1 MCVSLDAIIVQIQHS
16 GVVGGSYV
24 AKQVLFNGL
33 PLSSTSPEVSH
44 ILQSLSTKE
53 LFPFNR
59 SISQIPALSKSSYIY
74 RRIPLYDRLNDFS
87 LLFLEDHTIICHQ
100 ECVLESHRL
109 QWSEHVFYDGEVY
122 LRLEPNGTWTALVP
136 QAVLLKGLLEQTGR
150 HGGSERTR
158 LQNGCMQLMKELRLP
173 DKPSGISSPVSKSAS
188 FLFELLISVPFSLG
202 SGIVSTRILIPV
214 LGVVAFAGLI
224 TVSILVSKNRG
235 KLCFLFFLS
244 LNLLLW
250 FINGTSQSRKVP
262 FLQQFRVCYSAF
274 IVFLQPASSH
284 DYLNRVFTTRKCKA
298 ASCVCLYLL
307 SV

>member
-1 MCVSLDAIIVQIQHS
+1 MRITELLFYSFIYFLLLSQLSKTAPFPPLDAIIVQIQHS

-33 PLSSTSPEVSH
+33 PLSNTSREVSH

-59 SISQIPALSKSSYIY
+59 SISQIPALK
-74 RRIPLYDRLNDFS
+74 
-87 LLFLEDHTIICHQ
+87 DHTIVCHQ

-188 FLFELLISVPFSLG
+188 FLFELLIFVPFSLG

-235 KLCFLFFLS
+235 WTHPGGVIGS
-244 LNLLLW
+244 LIHYPGNLNDLGPDTKDSGYRTL
-250 FINGTSQSRKVP
+250 
-262 FLQQFRVCYSAF
+262 
-274 IVFLQPASSH
+274 
-284 DYLNRVFTTRKCKA
+284 
-298 ASCVCLYLL
+298 
-307 SV
+307 

>member
-1 MCVSLDAIIVQIQHS
+1 MKIEFLDAIIVQIQHS

-59 SISQIPALSKSSYIY
+59 SISQIPALK
-74 RRIPLYDRLNDFS
+74 
-87 LLFLEDHTIICHQ
+87 DHTIICHQ

-173 DKPSGISSPVSKSAS
+173 DKPSG
-188 FLFELLISVPFSLG
+188 

-235 KLCFLFFLS
+235 WTHPGGVIGS
-244 LNLLLW
+244 LIHYPGNL
-250 FINGTSQSRKVP
+250 
-262 FLQQFRVCYSAF
+262 
-274 IVFLQPASSH
+274 H
-284 DYLNRVFTTRKCKA
+284 DLGPDTKDSGYRTL
-298 ASCVCLYLL
+298 
-307 SV
+307 

>member
-1 MCVSLDAIIVQIQHS
+1 MRITELLFYSFIYFLLLSQLSKTAPFPPLDAIIVQIQHS

-33 PLSSTSPEVSH
+33 PLSNTSREVSH

-59 SISQIPALSKSSYIY
+59 SISQIPALK
-74 RRIPLYDRLNDFS
+74 
-87 LLFLEDHTIICHQ
+87 DHTIVCHQ

-173 DKPSGISSPVSKSAS
+173 DKPSG
-188 FLFELLISVPFSLG
+188 

-235 KLCFLFFLS
+235 KLCFLFFLF